1 MTFPVCPLHVTAPE
15 VLFAPVGLLD
25 MFNVGAVVKKCVVTS
40 GRTMVLRV
48 RGSWVRPVQ
57 CLLFAG
63 AGEVSAGLGGS
74 GV

>member
-1 MTFPVCPLHVTAPE
+1 MAFPVCLLHVTAPE

-25 MFNVGAVVKKCVVTS
+25 MFNVGAVIKKCVVT
-40 GRTMVLRV
+40 RAMALRV
-48 RGSWVRPVQ
+48 RGSWVRSVQ

-63 AGEVSAGLGGS
+63 AGEVPARLGGS